1 MSSEDGEWS
10 DCEWFDEVAT
20 NIILDIERSQLA
32 MEIQVESLSIKH
44 VIIILRHS
52 LHWFPSNQESEDI
65 MKI

>member
-44 VIIILRHS
+44 VIIFVRHS
-52 LHWFPSNQESEDI
+52 LH
-65 MKI
+65 